1 MFDIFAYEYSMNNK
15 LLSSWQTVQSFLVS
29 KLQRTNYQLK
39 KKIDTCAIDQVIR
52 TSGW

>member
-1 MFDIFAYEYSMNNK
+1 M
-15 LLSSWQTVQSFLVS
+15 
-29 KLQRTNYQLK
+29 TNYPKFPCLKIAKNQLSIK